1 MQERETQRYKVKPK
15 DMIDT
20 AFENAYTD
28 GQDGPAIT
36 KPDLAVTVSGVL
48 SMLIMSGMYV
58 ATYLTKEK
66 PNGKLDT
73 LWLICMGVCAA
84 ITLFILYKYFKG
96 LSAYKKY
103 NSTDNSK
110 HAKKVEFFSLFG
122 DDLPEEMDA
131 ADFLKVVTSVA
142 TKPAAVQK
150 ATFKSS
156 LFQLVNML
164 NVKNNPS
171 DLLCK
176 NITVYGKVLTQARH
190 RYYIKRE
197 GGTFIFY
204 DQDFMNPAGE
214 IVCDEKEVLSYGRFT
229 AYPSS
234 INKSGGKVH
243 QDSFVVEIDAGD
255 EQRIYFEINGRE
267 TEKVKKLFKGIKEA
281 K

>member
-1 MQERETQRYKVKPK
+1 MIQENKTRRYTVNPK
-15 DMIDT
+15 SMIDA

-28 GQDGPAIT
+28 GQDGPVAT
-36 KPDLAVTVSGVL
+36 KPDLAVTITGVL
-48 SMLIMSGMYV
+48 SMLIVTGMYL
-58 ATYLTKEK
+58 LTFFEK
-66 PNGKLDT
+66 SKSEK
-73 LWLICMGVCAA
+73 LWLILMAVCAA
-84 ITLFILYKYFKG
+84 ITLFIIYKYFKN
-96 LSAYKKY
+96 LKAYKNY

-110 HAKKVEFFSLFG
+110 HAKKMEFFALFG
-122 DDLPEEMDA
+122 DDLPEEMEA
-131 ADFLKVVTSVA
+131 ADFLKTVSPIA
-142 TKPAAVQK
+142 TKPVVVQK
-150 ATFKSS
+150 PTFKAS

-164 NVKNNPS
+164 NTKNNPS

-176 NITVYGKVLTQARH
+176 NMTVYGSVLTQARH
-190 RYYIKRE
+190 RYYVKKE
-197 GGTFIFY
+197 NGTFVFY

-214 IVCDEKEVLSYGRFT
+214 LVCDEKDIVSYGRFS

-255 EQRIYFEINGRE
+255 GERIYFEINGRE